1 MLRSGSILGTYL
13 TRKLHL
19 IVVYIGVMVCQKP
32 AIPGKH
38 NQYKAVPLHEG
49 GEWGTRVQNIAPLNE
64 HAQKCVKI
72 F

>member
-1 MLRSGSILGTYL
+1 
-13 TRKLHL
+13 
-19 IVVYIGVMVCQKP
+19 MVCQKP

-72 F
+72 SKSQQFLANTNSI